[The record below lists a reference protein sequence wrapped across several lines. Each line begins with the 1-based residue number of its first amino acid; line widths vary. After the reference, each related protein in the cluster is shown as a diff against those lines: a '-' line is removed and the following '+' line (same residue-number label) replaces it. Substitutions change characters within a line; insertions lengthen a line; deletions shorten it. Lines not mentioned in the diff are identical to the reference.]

1 MRVQEAEVPNE
12 RERQNEMIPKLLS
25 LIEAGLTLCHFAQ
38 RSKFRARECRLVRR
52 TDSTPQQVRHEAQRR
67 SWTFCEVA
75 RERGFTLIEIMVV
88 IVILGILAMYVAPKL
103 MGRPE
108 EAKQVRA
115 KMDIA
120 ALETSLKL
128 YKLDSGIYPGTEQG
142 LQALVQR
149 PESGVIPKKWRQGGY
164 LEKGKV
170 PKDPWGNDYV
180 YLSPGLKGDFD
191 IISYGADGV
200 PGGENENKDINNWD
214 VD

>member
-1 MRVQEAEVPNE
+1 MIHTYNESSSAESSKREARSSKQNRKRILGFQLPASIFRLHAGEQRQSLRFYEVS
-12 RERQNEMIPKLLS
+12 R
-25 LIEAGLTLCHFAQ
+25 
-38 RSKFRARECRLVRR
+38 
-52 TDSTPQQVRHEAQRR
+52 D
-67 SWTFCEVA
+67 
-75 RERGFTLIEIMVV
+75 RGFTLIEIMVV
-88 IVILGILAMYVAPKL
+88 IIILGILAMYVAPKL

-120 ALETSLKL
+120 ALETALKL
-128 YKLDSGIYPGTEQG
+128 YKLDSGVYPGTEQG
-142 LQALVQR
+142 LLALVQK
-149 PESGVIPKKWRQGGY
+149 PEAGVIPKKWRQGGY

-214 VD
+214 TE